1 MNAWTDKENAAVVA
15 LYFAMLDHATQ
26 GTPYNKRA
34 MIRSAQAGQAYGH
47 ALENRGPLKARSKG
61 SIEAKLMNCTAAHAA
76 LRPDAVTMD
85 GYGYRALSNMQGALK
100 AAMRREV
107 ERRETHTG
115 PDSADLPARMFS

>member
-34 MIRSAQAGQAYGH
+34 MIRDTQTFTYDSG
-47 ALENRGPLKARSKG
+47 LTLDGPLHARSKG

-76 LRPDAVTMD
+76 LRPGAVTMD